1 MSEPSHSVSGRRV
14 MVTGGCGFIGSH
26 LARRLVEQGAR
37 EVLVLDKMKYGAARD
52 LPAGVKVV
60 RFALGEDE
68 PGLLQQ
74 HLAGIDHVFHLAA
87 EKHSQTDRDPDVILS
102 SNVGGTQ
109 ALLTAA
115 SRAGVRKVVFA
126 SSVYAY
132 GRMGL
137 PAMVETELPQ
147 PRTVYG
153 VSKLAGEHLTAAA
166 AARGGFE
173 WIVLRYFF
181 VYGPGQFRGSGYK
194 SVIVKNGER
203 LLQGLP
209 PTVMGDGEQALDY
222 VYVDDVVDATL
233 RALESSVSGETFN
246 VASGQAVTVNR
257 LLAGLAAT
265 ALASQGQAGAP
276 LDKVHLPPDDTAGSC
291 RVGSIDR
298 IQAVLGWCPRVNLEE
313 GLYRTYGWMREAF
326 R

>member
-1 MSEPSHSVSGRRV
+1 MPEPTHSVRGRRV

-26 LARRLVEQGAR
+26 LARGLIERGAR
-37 EVLVLDKMKYGAARD
+37 EVVVLDKLKYGSAPD

-68 PGLLQQ
+68 PGPLQE
-74 HLAGIDHVFHLAA
+74 HLAGIDHVLHLAA
-87 EKHSQTDRDPDVILS
+87 EKHSQVRPDPDLILA
-102 SNVGGTQ
+102 SNVIGTQ
-109 ALLTAA
+109 ALLNAA
-115 SRAGVRKVVFA
+115 RGAGVRKVVFA

-132 GRMGL
+132 GRMQG

-166 AARGGFE
+166 AAQGGFE
-173 WIVLRYFF
+173 WMVLRYFF
-181 VYGPGQFRGSGYK
+181 VYGPGQYPGTGYK

-203 LLQGLP
+203 LLHSLP
-209 PTVMGDGEQALDY
+209 PTVIGDGEQALDY
-222 VYVDDVVDATL
+222 VYVDDVVEATL
-233 RALESSVSGETFN
+233 LALEGSISGETLN
-246 VASGQAVTVNR
+246 VASGQAVTINR

-276 LDKVHLPPDDTAGSC
+276 LDRVQLPPDDTAGSC

-298 IQAVLGWCPRVNLEE
+298 IRAVLGWYPRVDLEE
-313 GLYRTYGWMREAF
+313 GLYRTYAWMREAL